1 MEVIRFDEQTSSMV
15 KGESF
20 YDTMRTLAFLG
31 IEVAV
36 VRHAGGGILQ
46 EMSDRSPGPVLI
58 NAGEGEGGHPTQGL
72 LDLYTLYRHF
82 GELSGLR
89 VAIVGDLR
97 HSRVARSNLWALKTF
112 GARPVLSGPESMRD
126 PELEQLAPYLPLEE
140 AIREADAVM
149 MLRVQLERH
158 RETLFHSAEAYRRVY
173 GLTGERLEMMP
184 PHAVILHPGPVN
196 RGVEIDSDLVEH
208 PRSKIFTQM
217 ENGVWIRMAVL
228 ERAIQGGV

>member
-1 MEVIRFDEQTSSMV
+1 
-15 KGESF
+15 
-20 YDTMRTLAFLG
+20 
-31 IEVAV
+31 
-36 VRHAGGGILQ
+36 
-46 EMSDRSPGPVLI
+46 
-58 NAGEGEGGHPTQGL
+58 
-72 LDLYTLYRHF
+72 
-82 GELSGLR
+82 
-89 VAIVGDLR
+89 
-97 HSRVARSNLWALKTF
+97 ARSNLWALKTF